1 MLTPGNFLFFL
12 NPILIGV
19 PRGGSPCDQMTN
31 LKHWPPAPKAGG
43 GIWVFRSPG
52 ESWQPTG
59 HLVPSS
65 QTASALA
72 PPPPPPQGEAS
83 FLLPPSACTCRS
95 PKTPVPSAA
104 AGPLEFH
111 CKPPAKFASYQFP
124 FISSFT
130 RQTFAESQPTV
141 QPRAGMALRE
151 MCQHASAP
159 CPSGWDILNGALHGE
174 SETAMQLTE
183 K

>member
-1 MLTPGNFLFFL
+1 MLTLGNFLFFS

-19 PRGGSPCDQMTN
+19 PPGGSPCDQMTN

-52 ESWQPTG
+52 ESWLPTV

-72 PPPPPPQGEAS
+72 PPPLPPQGGQAS
-83 FLLPPSACTCRS
+83 FLLPPSACPCSS
-95 PKTPVPSAA
+95 PKMPVPSAA

-111 CKPPAKFASYQFP
+111 CKPPAKLANYHSP
-124 FISSFT
+124 FISSFAQQAFT
-130 RQTFAESQPTV
+130 ESQPTV
-141 QPRAGMALRE
+141 QPRARQALRE
-151 MCQHASAP
+151 MCQNASAP
-159 CPSGWDILNGALHGE
+159 CPSG
-174 SETAMQLTE
+174 
-183 K
+183 